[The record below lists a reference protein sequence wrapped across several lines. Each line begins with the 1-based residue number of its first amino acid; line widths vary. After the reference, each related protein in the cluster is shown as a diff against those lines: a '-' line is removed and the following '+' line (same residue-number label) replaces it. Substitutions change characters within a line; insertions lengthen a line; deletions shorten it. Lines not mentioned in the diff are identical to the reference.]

1 MRYFIT
7 LSFDGA
13 RYHGWQIQPN
23 GNSVQAEI
31 EKALTVLLRETIT
44 IVGAGRTDAGVHA
57 RKMVAHFNYNKN
69 IDCQQ
74 LTYKLNRFLPYDISV
89 KDIQQ
94 VSEDMH
100 ARFSAKIRTYRY
112 YIHFEKDP
120 FVRLYSCPIHYGLDF
135 DLMNKAASILLK
147 YNDFGAFCKSNSDV
161 KTTLCI
167 IKSASWS
174 QISSNSW
181 VFEISANRFL
191 RNMVRAIVGTLI
203 EVGRHRMTI
212 EKFRS
217 VIEGKSR
224 SAAGESMPGHALFLE
239 DIEY

>member
-31 EKALTVLLRETIT
+31 EQALTVLLRETIT
-44 IVGAGRTDAGVHA
+44 VVGAGRTDAGVHA

-74 LTYKLNRFLPYDISV
+74 LIYKLNRFLPYDISV

-100 ARFSAKIRTYRY
+100 ARFSAITRTYRY

-120 FVRLYSCPIHYGLDF
+120 FVRLYSCPIHYDLDF
-135 DLMNKAASILLK
+135 GLMNKAASILLK

-167 IKSASWS
+167 IKSAAWS

-181 VFEISANRFL
+181 VFEISANRDIL
-191 RNMVRAIVGTLI
+191 LQALQRSGWVQSVR
-203 EVGRHRMTI
+203 
-212 EKFRS
+212 
-217 VIEGKSR
+217 
-224 SAAGESMPGHALFLE
+224 P
-239 DIEY
+239 